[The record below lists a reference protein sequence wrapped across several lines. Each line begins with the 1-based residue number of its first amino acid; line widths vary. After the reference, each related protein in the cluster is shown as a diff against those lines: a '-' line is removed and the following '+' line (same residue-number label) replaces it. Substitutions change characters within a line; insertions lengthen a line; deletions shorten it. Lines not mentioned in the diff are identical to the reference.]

1 MDIKHMHR
9 EIQIVQSVLNETGIG
24 EQLGGE
30 PLRLVKESLS
40 EPLSKGLNVVREE
53 HSSRGY
59 SLGKDPEAGTTS
71 TCSRKRKAQW
81 LELE

>member
-1 MDIKHMHR
+1 MHR
-9 EIQIVQSVLNETGIG
+9 EIQIGQSVLNETGIG
-24 EQLGGE
+24 EQPGRE
-30 PLRLVKESLS
+30 PLRLVKESFS

-71 TCSRKRKAQW
+71 MCSRKRKAQW